1 MDSACDLGVQSYCF
15 RGFNGNEQV
24 ADLVK
29 QCGLSKIEL
38 CGVHAD
44 FTDLDTFD
52 EVIAGYRDAGVDI
65 VSIGVQSFSDDED
78 VEADF
83 FEFARRVGAGVI
95 TADFALDSVPAS
107 FRTVERLAERYDIN
121 VAIHNHGGRHWLG
134 NATALRWVFS
144 KTSTRVGLSLDTG
157 WALDSREDPVA
168 WIREFGERVHLLHLK
183 DFTFG
188 KDGGEEEAILGSGN
202 LDLPATAAALSETGF
217 KGLSIIEYEGAP
229 DNPVPPIKEC
239 VAAVRGQLSDFFD

>member
-1 MDSACDLGVQSYCF
+1 MSGRPLSVQSFCF
-15 RGFNGNEQV
+15 RQFPDNRKTAEMIKD
-24 ADLVK
+24 A
-29 QCGLSKIEL
+29 GLAGIEL
-38 CGVHAD
+38 CGTHID
-44 FTDLDTFD
+44 FMNQSNHD
-52 EVIAGYRDAGVDI
+52 EVLGIYADAGVSV
-65 VSIGVQSFSDDED
+65 VSIGVNGITGNEAED
-78 VEADF
+78 RKH
-83 FEFARRVGAGVI
+83 FEFARKAGCSAMSVDFPLPTLEASLAMAEKLTEEYNIPVG
-95 TADFALDSVPAS
+95 
-107 FRTVERLAERYDIN
+107 
-121 VAIHNHGGRHWLG
+121 IHNHGGRHWLG

-144 KTSTRVGLSLDTG
+144 KISTRVGLSLDTG

-239 VAAVRGQLSDFFD
+239 VAAVRGQLSDFFG